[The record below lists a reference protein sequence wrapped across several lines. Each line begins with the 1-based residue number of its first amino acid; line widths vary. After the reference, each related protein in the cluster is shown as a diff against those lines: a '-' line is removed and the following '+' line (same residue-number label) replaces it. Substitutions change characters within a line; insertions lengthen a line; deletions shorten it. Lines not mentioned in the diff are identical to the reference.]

1 MDMLL
6 AAAAD
11 AQAHH
16 AKAAD
21 RHPMTLAE
29 EDTYY
34 VRHTLNVT
42 VPAWMVGLFA
52 LLRHRSA
59 PGRIRAARHA

>member
-6 AAAAD
+6 AAANAL
-11 AQAHH
+11 AHR

-34 VRHTLNVT
+34 AQHTLNVV

>member
-11 AQAHH
+11 ALAHRTQ
-16 AKAAD
+16 AAD
-21 RHPMTLAE
+21 RHLMTLAE
-29 EDTYY
+29 EHTYY
-34 VRHTLNVT
+34 ARHTLNVT

-59 PGRIRAARHA
+59 SGRIRAARQA